1 MTRAVSAGSR
11 GISTSTMKTDPII
24 TPAILAMFKRLLEI
38 ELEEEGDR
46 GSEQSRLR
54 KMLYAALKTD
64 PWNIGQLRLDRDR
77 PPPWVRPFPEIGRT
91 LATRTSRVRGGSR
104 RRSRRSLQQ
113 AAALATLKRRERTPR
128 LRTAPSQAASRGS
141 LKFAVWGVL
150 TPGLILCGAAC
161 R

>member
-1 MTRAVSAGSR
+1 MTRAVLAGSR

-24 TPAILAMFKRLLEI
+24 TPAILAMFERLLEI

-91 LATRTSRVRGGSR
+91 WQRAHRAYEEEAAADPAVRYNR
-104 RRSRRSLQQ
+104 RRHL
-113 AAALATLKRRERTPR
+113 
-128 LRTAPSQAASRGS
+128 LR
-141 LKFAVWGVL
+141 
-150 TPGLILCGAAC
+150 
-161 R
+161 